1 MFHAF
6 FLYMNVMGFKYNVI
20 YRTVWEKLQSQRFWK
35 KNILIYR
42 NDDSWLK
49 KLRLD
54 RERLCYICDKIK

>member
-6 FLYMNVMGFKYNVI
+6 FLYMNVMGFEYNVI

-54 RERLCYICDKIK
+54 RERLCYICDKMK